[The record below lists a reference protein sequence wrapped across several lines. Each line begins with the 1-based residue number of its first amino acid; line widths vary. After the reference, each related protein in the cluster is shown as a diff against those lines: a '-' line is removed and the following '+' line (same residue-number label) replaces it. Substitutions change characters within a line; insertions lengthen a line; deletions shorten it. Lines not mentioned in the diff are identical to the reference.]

1 MQKLLFTTLL
11 SFAIYGFSYA
21 QACSYGTLSEA
32 TANGENISTGG
43 AFEYAAA
50 VDFDIPFGIDFTTN
64 QVTVNLLK
72 GPADLL
78 YVNAAFLTEVE
89 GLPGNVIESYNNFIP
104 SSQELAYITGIPDLD
119 VYQITLDLPLALT
132 FEKGKYFLRMAAA
145 PGDANGAW
153 WEITSETQTYGVFD
167 YFKFED
173 EEWGGTG
180 YYNKVFQ
187 VIGTCED
194 SGEVL
199 PDLGEACGQEN
210 LANNHETGVPFI
222 GNGLTQSVADD
233 FIVPENTVFYLAQF
247 NFDALLLG
255 GGMHN
260 ATINIRSTVNNM
272 PGEILYSFLNKG
284 PEFEEFGGYWPM
296 AGSPF
301 DVVAVKTGFSFDE
314 PIELEAGTYFIEV
327 IPTPNAS
334 ELITWEAT
342 SQPGIGSFSYS
353 SADGG
358 NSWTMNDGYNQV
370 FTVNGFCAER
380 LGINDSQIV
389 ANFNYYPNPVTN
401 VLNISSKTN
410 FKQLAIYNLVGQK
423 VADFNAASHTI
434 NMESLTAGIYILKAE
449 FENGQV
455 ETTKIIKQ

>member
-1 MQKLLFTTLL
+1 MQKLLFTTLFL
-11 SFAIYGFSYA
+11 VAILGSSYG
-21 QACSYGTLSEA
+21 QTCSYGTISNE

-43 AFEYAAA
+43 TYEYAGA
-50 VDFDIPFGIDFTTN
+50 VDFDVPFGIDFTTN
-64 QVTVNLLK
+64 QVTINLLK
-72 GPADLL
+72 GDADLL
-78 YVNAAFLTEVE
+78 YVNAAFLTEEE
-89 GLPGNVIESYNNFIP
+89 GIPGSVIESFDNLVP
-104 SSQELAYITGIPDLD
+104 TTQEFLYPTGTPGFD
-119 VYQITLDLPLALT
+119 VYEITLDLPASVT

-153 WEITSETQTYGVFD
+153 WEITNEDQTYGVFD
-167 YFKFED
+167 YFKFENED
-173 EEWGGTG
+173 WGGTG

-194 SGEVL
+194 SGDVA
-199 PDLGEACGQEN
+199 PNLGDACGQEN
-210 LANNHETGVPFI
+210 LANNHETGIPFI
-222 GNGLTQSVADD
+222 GSGQIHTVADD

-272 PGEILYSFLNKG
+272 PGEILHSYLNKG
-284 PEFEEFGGYWPM
+284 PAFEEFGGYWPM

-301 DVVAVKTGFSFDE
+301 DVVAVKTGFVFDE

-342 SQPGIGSFSYS
+342 TQPGIGSFSYS

-358 NSWTMNDGYNQV
+358 ITWNINNGYNQV
-370 FTVNGFCAER
+370 FSVNGFCAER
-380 LGINDSQIV
+380 LSVDDSQI
-389 ANFNYYPNPVTN
+389 ANNFNYFPNPVTD
-401 VLNISSKTN
+401 VLNISSKT
-410 FKQLAIYNLVGQK
+410 KIEHSTLYNLIGQQVG
-423 VADFNAASHTI
+423 VYTIDNTSI
-434 NMESLTAGIYILKAE
+434 NMQSLSAGIYLLNVQ
-449 FENGQV
+449 FENGQT
-455 ETTKIIKQ
+455 ETVKIIKQ